1 MRRYAL
7 FLLSVVAISLLRPR
21 RIRAG
26 NRRRRCPL
34 PRSNWVAITSGFAM
48 AIASAAGGYAQ
59 AKATAAACEG
69 LARNPGAAAA
79 IRFALILA
87 LVLIESMALYTFAI
101 VCLKVGSAQPKAKAS
116 TGPDACRALP
126 GLLFFNSA
134 RFSCPIRPT
143 SKPLQTNGPSS

>member
-1 MRRYAL
+1 MKRYAL
-7 FLLSVVAISLLRPR
+7 FLLAVAAISLLAPAAFAQETGGA
-21 RIRAG
+21 AG
-26 NRRRRCPL
+26 
-34 PRSNWVAITSGFAM
+34 SGANWVAITSGFAM

-101 VCLKVGSAQPKAKAS
+101 VFLKVK
-116 TGPDACRALP
+116 
-126 GLLFFNSA
+126 
-134 RFSCPIRPT
+134 
-143 SKPLQTNGPSS
+143 

>member
-1 MRRYAL
+1 MTGATAWRQIHSEDEENTMKRYAL
-7 FLLSVVAISLLRPR
+7 FLLGVVAVIMFAPAAFAQGT
-21 RIRAG
+21 AG
-26 NRRRRCPL
+26 EATAT
-34 PRSNWVAITSGFAM
+34 NWVAITSGFAM

-101 VCLKVGSAQPKAKAS
+101 VFLKVK
-116 TGPDACRALP
+116 
-126 GLLFFNSA
+126 
-134 RFSCPIRPT
+134 
-143 SKPLQTNGPSS
+143 

>member
-1 MRRYAL
+1 MKRYAL
-7 FLLSVVAISLLRPR
+7 FLLSVAAISLLAPAAFAQETGGA
-21 RIRAG
+21 AG
-26 NRRRRCPL
+26 
-34 PRSNWVAITSGFAM
+34 SAANWVAITSGFAM

-101 VCLKVGSAQPKAKAS
+101 VFLKVK
-116 TGPDACRALP
+116 
-126 GLLFFNSA
+126 
-134 RFSCPIRPT
+134 
-143 SKPLQTNGPSS
+143 

>member
-1 MRRYAL
+1 MRKYAL
-7 FLLSVVAISLLRPR
+7 FLLTALAISLFAPAAFAAE
-21 RIRAG
+21 AG
-26 NRRRRCPL
+26 AAEPT
-34 PRSNWVAITSGFAM
+34 NWVAITSGFAM

-101 VCLKVGSAQPKAKAS
+101 VFLKVK
-116 TGPDACRALP
+116 
-126 GLLFFNSA
+126 
-134 RFSCPIRPT
+134 
-143 SKPLQTNGPSS
+143 

>member
-7 FLLSVVAISLLRPR
+7 FLLGVVLVIMFAPAVFAQGT
-21 RIRAG
+21 AG
-26 NRRRRCPL
+26 EAA
-34 PRSNWVAITSGFAM
+34 SATNWVAITSGFAM

-101 VCLKVGSAQPKAKAS
+101 VFLKVK
-116 TGPDACRALP
+116 
-126 GLLFFNSA
+126 
-134 RFSCPIRPT
+134 
-143 SKPLQTNGPSS
+143 